1 MNSVI
6 RWRVVGFATL
16 ALIGS
21 LVLAGTA
28 QSVPIPSTP
37 AQIRPILIGS
47 EAPGPVL
54 KNSSGEDV
62 DLTRVLEQRPT
73 IVVFYRAHW

>member
-1 MNSVI
+1 MA
-6 RWRVVGFATL
+6 RWRAVGLATL
-16 ALIGS
+16 VLIGS
-21 LVLAGTA
+21 LVPTVTA
-28 QSVPIPSTP
+28 RSGPIPSTP
-37 AQIRPILIGS
+37 TQIRPILIGS

-62 DLTRVLEQRPT
+62 DLARVLKQRPT

>member
-1 MNSVI
+1 MS
-6 RWRVVGFATL
+6 
-16 ALIGS
+16 IGG
-21 LVLAGTA
+21 LVLAVTA
-28 QSVPIPSTP
+28 QSEPIPSTP
-37 AQIRPILIGS
+37 TQIRPILIGS

-62 DLTRVLEQRPT
+62 DLTGVLEQRPT